1 MAANVLISNRGANMK
16 TFTIATA
23 ALAAAS
29 ILTAATGNR
38 QVTDNPKSP
47 SADTY
52 MMLNDKTV
60 TIEYNA
66 PSANGRK
73 VEGGLIPYNGIY
85 RMGADAATTLTAP
98 LDLMIGNLHVPA
110 GVYTLYL
117 QASESGDWHLAVNKQ
132 TKQWGTVY
140 NQGQDLGR
148 VPMKLTKLASPVEKF
163 KITLMPKNK
172 TTGELSVEWGST
184 KATVPVKAM

>member
-1 MAANVLISNRGANMK
+1 MK
-16 TFTIATA
+16 TFAIATT
-23 ALAAAS
+23 ALAAVA

-47 SADTY
+47 SADTF

-66 PSANGRK
+66 PSASGRK
-73 VEGGLIPYNGIY
+73 VEGGLIPYNRIY

-117 QASESGDWHLAVNKQ
+117 QANEGGDWQLAVNKQ
-132 TKQWGTVY
+132 TKQWGTIY
-140 NQGQDLGR
+140 NQDQDLGR
-148 VPMKLTKLASPVEKF
+148 TPMKLTKLTSPVEKF
-163 KITLMPKNK
+163 KISLMPKNK